1 MSRQLTL
8 DLTTPP
14 AHARADFLPAS
25 ANQAALAMLDSP
37 QAWPQGRMLL
47 IGPEGAGKTHL
58 AAFWAAENGARRL
71 SAASLRPDAA
81 DALAAD
87 GGALVVEDADHA
99 GFAAGA
105 EQALFHL
112 WNLCGPRDCLLL
124 MTARRA
130 PRDWGLVLP
139 DLRSRM
145 DAMPQVRLGPP
156 DETLLAAVLVKLF
169 ADRQLA
175 VPAGLTL
182 SEDGKTLYVAD
193 VFALRAVDTD
203 SGEVTDLRR
212 AHGSDAEYPIN
223 VALGR
228 ERLLVTSFSTGTLQ
242 AINRS
247 DNSTQAMVHHLNAP
261 SAAVE
266 LEDGSVLVSELAS
279 GKLLQLSGPELAQSR
294 EVASGLQGPVQMIK
308 SRSGQI
314 YLTLLSGELAR
325 LDPADF
331 SLHTVADGLQLPEG
345 LAELPDGRLLVAE
358 PSAQRLVS
366 IDPETGSKQVSAE
379 QLPIGLAAGPGM
391 PPTGIPTGLAVDA
404 QGRVYFGSDT
414 NNGLYRLTPQ

>member
-14 AHARADFLPAS
+14 AHARADFLPAP

-175 VPAGLTL
+175 VPAGLIDWL
-182 SEDGKTLYVAD
+182 VLRMDRDLGLARRLVAAID
-193 VFALRAVDTD
+193 RA
-203 SGEVTDLRR
+203 
-212 AHGSDAEYPIN
+212 
-223 VALGR
+223 
-228 ERLLVTSFSTGTLQ
+228 
-242 AINRS
+242 
-247 DNSTQAMVHHLNAP
+247 AM
-261 SAAVE
+261 AA
-266 LEDGSVLVSELAS
+266 
-279 GKLLQLSGPELAQSR
+279 
-294 EVASGLQGPVQMIK
+294 QGPVTRRMAA
-308 SRSGQI
+308 
-314 YLTLLSGELAR
+314 EA
-325 LDPADF
+325 LD
-331 SLHTVADGLQLPEG
+331 
-345 LAELPDGRLLVAE
+345 
-358 PSAQRLVS
+358 
-366 IDPETGSKQVSAE
+366 I
-379 QLPIGLAAGPGM
+379 
-391 PPTGIPTGLAVDA
+391 
-404 QGRVYFGSDT
+404 
-414 NNGLYRLTPQ
+414 LTPAEA